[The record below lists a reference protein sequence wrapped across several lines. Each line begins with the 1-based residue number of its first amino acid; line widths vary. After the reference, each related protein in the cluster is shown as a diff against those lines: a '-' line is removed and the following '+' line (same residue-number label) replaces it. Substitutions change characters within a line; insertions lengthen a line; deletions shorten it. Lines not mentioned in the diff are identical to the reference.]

1 VIVSEVT
8 ETMKDG
14 ARRRGTVAR
23 DSGKWF
29 VAKDVCQSCCGR
41 CELMPLSEPRFRDE
55 HGSLVQAQWLRRLGD
70 RDGHDGLPSHNAGAD
85 SGSASPAAD
94 THTTPS
100 RRHSSVILKTFSS
113 IGSDAVNG
121 STPVSISYRVMPN
134 E

>member
-55 HGSLVQAQWLRRLGD
+55 HGSLVHTQRLRGLGGGVVHGNPLCGGRRRVGQAGNGRLA
-70 RDGHDGLPSHNAGAD
+70 PF
-85 SGSASPAAD
+85 SAS
-94 THTTPS
+94 
-100 RRHSSVILKTFSS
+100 VK
-113 IGSDAVNG
+113 AVFG
-121 STPVSISYRVMPN
+121 CCVALALPGAQFF
-134 E
+134 